1 MSGQASICPIAAHK
15 LGTFRGLQSLPE
27 LQRWCRR
34 QARENSELTNV
45 WRACRWHRIACDWK
59 ANRMKAPSTQGS
71 RSIFGKF
78 HWEYWIYLFA
88 GLEIII
94 AGGFFYAH

>member
-1 MSGQASICPIAAHK
+1 MGAS
-15 LGTFRGLQSLPE
+15 FS
-27 LQRWCRR
+27 
-34 QARENSELTNV
+34 
-45 WRACRWHRIACDWK
+45 
-59 ANRMKAPSTQGS
+59 QGR